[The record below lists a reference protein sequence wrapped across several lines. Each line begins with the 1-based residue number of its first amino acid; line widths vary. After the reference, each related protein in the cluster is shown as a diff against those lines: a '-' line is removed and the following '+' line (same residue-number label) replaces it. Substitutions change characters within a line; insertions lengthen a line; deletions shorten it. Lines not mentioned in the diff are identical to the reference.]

1 MLLNLRPEAPTSRD
15 AKFQRRGILKE
26 IKLVM
31 AVNHSMVGKTETEV
45 ASCVDIS
52 LERLQGMKRSPK
64 WIEILEW
71 YTGKPV
77 EKEPLGKEPS
87 PPKPTATEKKRKH
100 AIYVPHKTTLYADQS
115 GRCNGCGQKFHF
127 KHFTV
132 DHIMPLA
139 RGGINDLENLQGLC
153 YYCNNLKSDKSH
165 EYLIKRLREE
175 GFCLDWAD
183 RVRRFGA
190 RAVFAGFS
198 FVVTLLVLVQP

>member
-26 IKLVM
+26 IKLIM
-31 AVNHSMVGKTETEV
+31 AVNHTMVGKTETEV

-52 LERLQGMKRSPK
+52 LERLQGLKRSPK
-64 WIEILEW
+64 WIETLEW

-77 EKEPLGKEPS
+77 GKEPLEKEPS
-87 PPKPTATEKKRKH
+87 PPKPTATEKKRNH
-100 AIYVPHKTTLYADQS
+100 AIYVPHKTTLYGDQS
-115 GRCNGCGQKFHF
+115 GKCNGCGQKFHF

-139 RGGINDLENLQGLC
+139 RGGSNDLENLQLLC

-165 EYLIKRLREE
+165 EFLIKRLKEE
-175 GFCLDWAD
+175 GFDLRWSN
-183 RVRRFGA
+183 RLRRLFHKGLSVGLA
-190 RAVFAGFS
+190 
-198 FVVTLLVLVQP
+198 LLLLISAIDV

>member
-26 IKLVM
+26 IKLIM
-31 AVNHSMVGKTETEV
+31 AVNHTMVGKTETEV

-52 LERLQGMKRSPK
+52 LERLQGLKRSPK
-64 WIEILEW
+64 WIETLEW

-77 EKEPLGKEPS
+77 GKEPS
-87 PPKPTATEKKRKH
+87 PPKPTATEKKRNH

-127 KHFTV
+127 KHFSV

-139 RGGINDLENLQGLC
+139 RGGSNDLENLQLLC

-165 EYLIKRLREE
+165 EFLIKRLKEE
-175 GFCLDWAD
+175 GFDLRWSN
-183 RVRRFGA
+183 RLRRLFHKGLSVGLA
-190 RAVFAGFS
+190 
-198 FVVTLLVLVQP
+198 LLLLLSAIDV